1 MENGMQGIKPRSL
14 TNSELIRVGADYVDR
29 GGLPNDFAVEL
40 LRRLN
45 WYTQDKERETASE
58 TDPRQQ
64 SLPL

>member
-1 MENGMQGIKPRSL
+1 MQGIKPRGL
-14 TNSELIRVGADYVDR
+14 TNSELIRVSADYVDN

-45 WYTQDKERETASE
+45 WYTQDKERETATA